1 MQSPLAMA
9 ALRTPC
15 YLTLTVIMETVWIL
29 ASRYKMDRS
38 VIVGS
43 LKDIIDL
50 PTVECEQQDLVHWAL
65 GRYLGGASIGDM
77 VHLIAAQHQEAMLTF
92 DLSMKRDAGADSPIP
107 VEILA

>member
-1 MQSPLAMA
+1 MRKALDTCVIARVIAQDDPVQSPLAMA

-15 YLTLTVIMETVWIL
+15 YLTLTVIMETVWLL

-50 PTVECEQQDLVHWAL
+50 PTVE
-65 GRYLGGASIGDM
+65 
-77 VHLIAAQHQEAMLTF
+77 
-92 DLSMKRDAGADSPIP
+92 
-107 VEILA
+107 